1 MGDARG
7 NGAAT
12 ARTGRE
18 PFGVDGKSICI
29 SAVFFRGDLRGSV
42 DQTGLVERASRGDH
56 EAFGVLVGAHL
67 ARLDT
72 AARLILRD
80 PELAREAVQDATLR
94 AWKNLR
100 GLRDPGRLDA
110 WLHRLTVNACLDIA
124 RKRRGRFFEVEL
136 TPLHDPPVPDP
147 TSRVADA
154 LYVERMLA
162 AVDPAQRAVVV
173 LHFYLD
179 LTLPETAAAL
189 GIPVGTA
196 KSRLNRALDA
206 MRIRV
211 ADENELPATATA
223 TERFA

>member
-1 MGDARG
+1 M
-7 NGAAT
+7 
-12 ARTGRE
+12 
-18 PFGVDGKSICI
+18 
-29 SAVFFRGDLRGSV
+29 
-42 DQTGLVERASRGDH
+42 DQTRLVERASRGDH
-56 EAFGVLVGAHL
+56 EAFGLLVGGHL

-80 PELAREAVQDATLR
+80 PDLARDAVQDGTLR

-100 GLRDPGRLDA
+100 GLRDPSRFDA
-110 WLHRLTVNACLDIA
+110 WLHRLIVNACLDIA
-124 RKRRGRFFEVEL
+124 RKRRGRSFEVEL
-136 TPLHDPPVPDP
+136 TPHHDAPIPDH

-196 KSRLNRALDA
+196 KSRLNRALGA
-206 MRIRV
+206 MRIRL
-211 ADENELPATATA
+211 ADDDEAPAVGAA
-223 TERFA
+223 KERFA